1 MGLAAVKLAL
11 KQDNMKKTHLFTQ
24 IRKRS
29 LFGFVLSALLLTMS
43 SCVEELELPEEG
55 SIPDLTPPSADFS
68 AVESENF
75 LIYTFSN
82 TSKSATDYSWDFGD
96 GGTSTEKEPTHEF
109 AAEGTYAVSLRA
121 TDKLGVSN
129 SITKNVE
136 VVEPPEPPAI
146 VPEIINGD
154 FNDSSYDAWRAIFS
168 DGTTNNPYYGSSD
181 GEYVNYDGTSSD
193 SKTRGAKWTK
203 SVSAA
208 HLRSANSRF
217 ATQAVTI
224 SPNRDYIV
232 EYSYAIKNDKTD
244 VTGGDRVVVSILS
257 GHFADAVDAE
267 ISADTNPIVKH
278 VGDIALGKGNFTLV
292 REPFT
297 APETGLVTIWMY
309 GVTSE
314 DAYID
319 NVKIYPAE

>member
-1 MGLAAVKLAL
+1 M
-11 KQDNMKKTHLFTQ
+11 H
-24 IRKRS
+24 
-29 LFGFVLSALLLTMS
+29 
-43 SCVEELELPEEG
+43 
-55 SIPDLTPPSADFS
+55 
-68 AVESENF
+68 
-75 LIYTFSN
+75 
-82 TSKSATDYSWDFGD
+82 
-96 GGTSTEKEPTHEF
+96 
-109 AAEGTYAVSLRA
+109 
-121 TDKLGVSN
+121 
-129 SITKNVE
+129 
-136 VVEPPEPPAI
+136 
-146 VPEIINGD
+146 
-154 FNDSSYDAWRAIFS
+154 
-168 DGTTNNPYYGSSD
+168 
-181 GEYVNYDGTSSD
+181 
-193 SKTRGAKWTK
+193 AKWTQ